1 MFIENP
7 ILATDNCRYCLMC
20 RHVCPVGHV
29 TRLETL
35 TPHGW
40 GLLIASQRR
49 GLITWNDSSIDKLYS
64 CADCGLCRS
73 HCVTDQPLPDAIA
86 AARAEVAAQG
96 LAPASLYPL
105 NEALLRWGNPYQPA
119 EPQPPSGQG
128 QVALFVG
135 DEAHYLWPGAL
146 EAALALLK
154 AVGVEPVLIGAGR
167 NNGYIASSLGFP
179 DTARRLAE
187 ANLADL
193 QATNA
198 STLLVLSPGDLFA
211 FRQLY
216 DERLGLGWPAGVK
229 LQEVT
234 VLLDERL
241 AAGELTVSPRVMLRA
256 AEASPSDVPTPRPF
270 AEPQGDTMDS
280 AVMLRAAEASP
291 AYAYIDP
298 AHTVRAPERMAAPRS
313 LLAAVMPTPGVEL
326 FWRQER
332 THPAGS
338 TSLKFANPQLADH
351 LTYARLGDAAQAGA
365 RLLISEDP
373 GTLHA
378 LSTHAARF
386 GVQVQG
392 LYELLAECLLTR

>member
-1 MFIENP
+1 
-7 ILATDNCRYCLMC
+7 
-20 RHVCPVGHV
+20 
-29 TRLETL
+29 
-35 TPHGW
+35 
-40 GLLIASQRR
+40 
-49 GLITWNDSSIDKLYS
+49 
-64 CADCGLCRS
+64 
-73 HCVTDQPLPDAIA
+73 
-86 AARAEVAAQG
+86 
-96 LAPASLYPL
+96 
-105 NEALLRWGNPYQPA
+105 
-119 EPQPPSGQG
+119 
-128 QVALFVG
+128 VALFVG
-135 DEAHYLWPGAL
+135 DEAVYLWPSAL
-146 EAALALLK
+146 DAALALLK

-216 DERLGLGWPAGVK
+216 DERLGIGWPAGVK

-234 VLLDERL
+234 VLLAERL
-241 AAGELTVSPRVMLRA
+241 AAGELRLAAQRA
-256 AEASPSDVPTPRPF
+256 GEPRP
-270 AEPQGDTMDS
+270 
-280 AVMLRAAEASP
+280 
-291 AYAYIDP
+291 YAFVDP
-298 AHTVRAPERMAAPRS
+298 AHTVRAPERIEAPRS
-313 LLAAVMPTPGVEL
+313 LLAAVMPGPGIEL

-338 TSLKFANPQLADH
+338 TSLKFANPQLAEH
-351 LTYARLGDAAQAGA
+351 LTYARLGDAVQSGA

-378 LSTHAARF
+378 LAARAPRF

-392 LYELLAECLLTR
+392 LYELLAESLKG

>member
-1 MFIENP
+1 MHIENP

-49 GLITWNDSSIDKLYS
+49 GLLTWNDSSVNKLFS

-96 LAPASLYPL
+96 LAPASLYPI

-119 EPQPPSGQG
+119 EPQGPGGQG
-128 QVALFVG
+128 EMALFVG

-146 EAALALLK
+146 EAALPLLK

-167 NNGYIASSLGFP
+167 SNGYIASSLGFP

-193 QATNA
+193 RATKA

-216 DERLGLGWPAGVK
+216 DERLGLPWPAGIK

-234 VLLDERL
+234 VLLAERL
-241 AAGELTVSPRVMLRA
+241 AAGELGLGRRELGGAQRNSEESAPPSHPITQ
-256 AEASPSDVPTPRPF
+256 SPS
-270 AEPQGDTMDS
+270 
-280 AVMLRAAEASP
+280 
-291 AYAYIDP
+291 YAYVDP
-298 AHTVRAPERMAAPRS
+298 AHTVRALERLAAPRS
-313 LLAAVMPTPGVEL
+313 LLAAVMATPGVEL

-338 TSLKFANPQLADH
+338 TSLKFANPQLAEH
-351 LTYARLGDAAQAGA
+351 LTYARLGDAVQSGA
-365 RLLISEDP
+365 HLLVSEDP

-378 LSTHAARF
+378 LAAHAPRF

-392 LYELLAECLLTR
+392 LYELLAEQLITG

>member
-20 RHVCPVGHV
+20 RHVCPVGHI

-49 GLITWNDSSIDKLYS
+49 GLISWNASSVDKLFS

-96 LAPASLYPL
+96 LAPADLYPL

-119 EPQPPSGQG
+119 EPQAPSGQG
-128 QVALFVG
+128 DVALFVG
-135 DEAHYLWPGAL
+135 DEAVYLWPSAL
-146 EAALALLK
+146 DAALALLK

-216 DERLGLGWPAGVK
+216 DERLGIGWPAGVK

-234 VLLDERL
+234 VLLAERL
-241 AAGELTVSPRVMLRA
+241 AAGELRLAAQRA
-256 AEASPSDVPTPRPF
+256 GEPRP
-270 AEPQGDTMDS
+270 
-280 AVMLRAAEASP
+280 
-291 AYAYIDP
+291 YAFVDP
-298 AHTVRAPERMAAPRS
+298 AHTVRAPERIEAPRS
-313 LLAAVMPTPGVEL
+313 LLAAVMPGPGIEL

-338 TSLKFANPQLADH
+338 TSLKFANPQLAEH
-351 LTYARLGDAAQAGA
+351 LTYARLGDAVQSGA

-378 LSTHAARF
+378 LAAHAPRF

-392 LYELLAECLLTR
+392 LYELLAESLKG

>member
-1 MFIENP
+1 MQLEDAK
-7 ILATDNCRYCLMC
+7 LATDNCRYCLMC
-20 RHVCPVGHV
+20 RHVCPVGHI

-49 GLITWNDSSIDKLYS
+49 GLITWNASSVDKLYS

-73 HCVTDQPLPDAIA
+73 HCVTDQPLPNAIA

-119 EPQPPSGQG
+119 EPQAPAGQG
-128 QVALFVG
+128 EVALFVG
-135 DEAHYLWPGAL
+135 DEALYLWP
-146 EAALALLK
+146 AALDAALTLLK

-167 NNGYIASSLGFP
+167 SNGYVASSLGFP

-193 QATNA
+193 QASQA

-216 DERLGLGWPAGVK
+216 DERLGLGWPAGVV

-234 VLLDERL
+234 VLLAERL
-241 AAGELTVSPRVMLRA
+241 AAGELRFARKELGGTKGTQRNSDPITQ
-256 AEASPSDVPTPRPF
+256 SPSPSGMVPNHLVT
-270 AEPQGDTMDS
+270 
-280 AVMLRAAEASP
+280 LSP
-291 AYAYIDP
+291 GHPYAYVDP
-298 AHTVRAPERMAAPRS
+298 AHTVRAPERLRLDAPRS
-313 LLAAVMPTPGVEL
+313 LLAAVIPSPGVEL

-338 TSLKFANPQLADH
+338 TSLKFANPQLAEH
-351 LTYARLGDAAQAGA
+351 LTYSRLGDAAQIGA

-378 LSTHAARF
+378 LSTHAPRF

-392 LYELLAECLLTR
+392 LYELLAECLLIR

>member
-1 MFIENP
+1 
-7 ILATDNCRYCLMC
+7 MC
-20 RHVCPVGHV
+20 RHVCPVGHI

-49 GLITWNDSSIDKLYS
+49 GLIGWNASSVEKLYS

-119 EPQPPSGQG
+119 EPQAPSGQG
-128 QVALFVG
+128 EVALFVG
-135 DEAHYLWPGAL
+135 DEVPYLWPGAL
-146 EAALALLK
+146 DAALALLK
-154 AVGVEPVLIGAGR
+154 AVGIEPVLIGAGR
-167 NNGYIASSLGFP
+167 SNGYLASSLGFP

-193 QATNA
+193 RTTNA

-211 FRQLY
+211 LRQLY
-216 DERLGLGWPAGVK
+216 DERLDLGWPAGIV

-234 VLLDERL
+234 VLLAERL
-241 AAGELTVSPRVMLRA
+241 AAGELRLA
-256 AEASPSDVPTPRPF
+256 AERAGEPRP
-270 AEPQGDTMDS
+270 
-280 AVMLRAAEASP
+280 
-291 AYAYIDP
+291 YAYVDP
-298 AHTVRAPERMAAPRS
+298 AHTVRALERMEAPRS
-313 LLAAVMPTPGVEL
+313 LLAAVMPGPGIEL

-351 LTYARLGDAAQAGA
+351 LTYARLGDAAQSGA
-365 RLLISEDP
+365 RLLISDDP

-378 LSTHAARF
+378 LSTHAPRF

-392 LYELLAECLLTR
+392 LYELLAESLRG

>member
-1 MFIENP
+1 MRIENP

-29 TRLETL
+29 TRLESL

-49 GLITWNDSSIDKLYS
+49 GLVTWNASSVDKLYS

-86 AARAEVAAQG
+86 AARAEVASQG
-96 LAPASLYPL
+96 LAPASLYEV
-105 NEALLRWGNPYQPA
+105 NQALLAWGNPYQPA

-128 QVALFVG
+128 DVALFVG
-135 DEAHYLWPGAL
+135 DEALHLWP
-146 EAALALLK
+146 AALDAALTLLK

-167 NNGYIASSLGFP
+167 SNGYLASSLGFP

-193 QATNA
+193 RATNA

-216 DERLGLGWPAGVK
+216 DERLGIGWPAGVE

-234 VLLDERL
+234 LLLAERL
-241 AAGELTVSPRVMLRA
+241 AAGELRLGRRKLGGTEGTKGNS
-256 AEASPSDVPTPRPF
+256 
-270 AEPQGDTMDS
+270 
-280 AVMLRAAEASP
+280 
-291 AYAYIDP
+291 YAYIDP

-313 LLAAVMPTPGVEL
+313 LLAAVMPGPGVEL

-351 LTYARLGDAAQAGA
+351 LTYARLGDAVQSGA
-365 RLLISEDP
+365 RLLLSDDP

-378 LSTHAARF
+378 LAAHAPRF

-392 LYELLAECLLTR
+392 LYELLVECLEETRRN

>member
-1 MFIENP
+1 
-7 ILATDNCRYCLMC
+7 MC

-49 GLITWNDSSIDKLYS
+49 GLISWNASSVDKLYS

-105 NEALLRWGNPYQPA
+105 NEALLRWGNPYQPV
-119 EPQPPSGQG
+119 EPLAPGGQG
-128 QVALFVG
+128 EVALFVG
-135 DEAHYLWPGAL
+135 DEAAYLWPGAL
-146 EAALALLK
+146 AAALTLLK
-154 AVGVEPVLIGAGR
+154 AVGIEPVLIGAGR

-179 DTARRLAE
+179 ATARRLAE

-193 QATNA
+193 RATNA

-216 DERLGLGWPAGVK
+216 DERLGLPWPAGVK
-229 LQEVT
+229 LQEVII
-234 VLLDERL
+234 LLAERL
-241 AAGELTVSPRVMLRA
+241 AAGELRLAAQRA
-256 AEASPSDVPTPRPF
+256 GEPRP
-270 AEPQGDTMDS
+270 
-280 AVMLRAAEASP
+280 
-291 AYAYIDP
+291 YAYVDP
-298 AHTVRAPERMAAPRS
+298 AHTVRAPERMDAPRS
-313 LLAAVMPTPGVEL
+313 LLAAVMPAPGVEL

-338 TSLKFANPQLADH
+338 TALKFANPPMADH
-351 LTYARLGDAAQAGA
+351 LTYARLGDAVQAGA
-365 RLLISEDP
+365 PLLISEDP

-378 LSTHAARF
+378 LATHAPRF

-392 LYELLAECLLTR
+392 LYELLAEQLITG

>member
-1 MFIENP
+1 
-7 ILATDNCRYCLMC
+7 
-20 RHVCPVGHV
+20 V

-49 GLITWNDSSIDKLYS
+49 GLIDWNASSVDKLYS

-96 LAPASLYPL
+96 LAPASLYAI
-105 NEALLRWGNPYQPA
+105 NEALLAWGNPYQPV
-119 EPQPPSGQG
+119 EPQGPGGQG
-128 QVALFVG
+128 DANAALFVG
-135 DEAHYLWPGAL
+135 DEARYLWPGAL

-187 ANLADL
+187 ATLADL
-193 QATNA
+193 RATKAN
-198 STLLVLSPGDLFA
+198 TLLVLSPGDLFA

-216 DERLGLGWPAGVK
+216 DERLGLPWPVGVK

-234 VLLDERL
+234 VLLAERL
-241 AAGELTVSPRVMLRA
+241 AAGELRLSRKELGGTEGTQGNSDPVTLSPGHLVTP
-256 AEASPSDVPTPRPF
+256 SPSHP
-270 AEPQGDTMDS
+270 
-280 AVMLRAAEASP
+280 
-291 AYAYIDP
+291 YAYVDP
-298 AHTVRAPERMAAPRS
+298 PHTVRAPERVSAPRS
-313 LLAAVMPTPGVEL
+313 LLAAVMPGPGVEL

-351 LTYARLGDAAQAGA
+351 LTYARLGDAVQSGV
-365 RLLISEDP
+365 RLLLSEDP

-378 LSTHAARF
+378 LAAHAPRF

-392 LYELLAECLLTR
+392 LYELLAEQLEK

>member
-1 MFIENP
+1 MRIENP

-29 TRLETL
+29 TRLESL

-49 GLITWNDSSIDKLYS
+49 GLVTWNASSVDKLYS

-86 AARAEVAAQG
+86 AARAEVASQR
-96 LAPASLYPL
+96 LAPASLYEV
-105 NEALLRWGNPYQPA
+105 NQALLAWGNPYQPA
-119 EPQPPSGQG
+119 GPQPPSGQG
-128 QVALFVG
+128 DVALFVG
-135 DEAHYLWPGAL
+135 DEALYVWP
-146 EAALALLK
+146 AALDAALTLLK

-167 NNGYIASSLGFP
+167 NNGYLASSLGFP

-193 QATNA
+193 RATNA

-216 DERLGLGWPAGVK
+216 DERLGIGWPAGVE

-234 VLLDERL
+234 LLLAERL
-241 AAGELTVSPRVMLRA
+241 AAGELRLGRRKLGGT
-256 AEASPSDVPTPRPF
+256 EGT
-270 AEPQGDTMDS
+270 QGNS
-280 AVMLRAAEASP
+280 
-291 AYAYIDP
+291 YAYIDP

-313 LLAAVMPTPGVEL
+313 LLAAVMPGPGVEL

-351 LTYARLGDAAQAGA
+351 LTYARLGDAVQSGA
-365 RLLISEDP
+365 RLLLSDDP

-378 LSTHAARF
+378 LAAHAPRF

-392 LYELLAECLLTR
+392 LYELLVECLEETRRN

>member
-1 MFIENP
+1 MTIIENP

-49 GLITWNDSSIDKLYS
+49 GLLTWNDSSVDKLFS

-96 LAPASLYPL
+96 LAPASLYPI
-105 NEALLRWGNPYQPA
+105 NEALLAWGNPYQPA
-119 EPQPPSGQG
+119 EPQEPGGQG
-128 QVALFVG
+128 EVALFVG

-146 EAALALLK
+146 EAALTLLK
-154 AVGVEPVLIGAGR
+154 AVGVEPVLIGVGR

-193 QATNA
+193 RATGA

-216 DERLGLGWPAGVK
+216 DERLGVDWPAGVK
-229 LQEVT
+229 LLEVT
-234 VLLDERL
+234 TLLAERL
-241 AAGELTVSPRVMLRA
+241 AAGELRLTQ
-256 AEASPSDVPTPRPF
+256 SPSHSVT
-270 AEPQGDTMDS
+270 Q
-280 AVMLRAAEASP
+280 SP
-291 AYAYIDP
+291 GHPYAYVDP
-298 AHTVRAPERMAAPRS
+298 PHTVRAPERMAAPRS
-313 LLAAVMPTPGVEL
+313 LLAAVMPTPGIEL

-351 LTYARLGDAAQAGA
+351 LTYARLGDAVQAGA
-365 RLLISEDP
+365 RLLLSEDP
-373 GTLHA
+373 GTLHVLSAHA
-378 LSTHAARF
+378 LRF

-392 LYELLAECLLTR
+392 LYELLAEQLEK

>member
-1 MFIENP
+1 MHIETP
-7 ILATDNCRYCLMC
+7 IAATDNCRYCLMC

-49 GLITWNDSSIDKLYS
+49 GLISWNDSSIDKLYS

-73 HCVTDQPLPDAIA
+73 HCVTDQSLPDAIA

-96 LAPASLYPL
+96 LAPASLYPI
-105 NEALLRWGNPYQPA
+105 NEALLAWGNPYQPA

-128 QVALFVG
+128 EVALFVG
-135 DEAHYLWPGAL
+135 DEALYLWPGAL
-146 EAALALLK
+146 EAALTLLR

-167 NNGYIASSLGFP
+167 NNGYLASSLGFP

-193 QATNA
+193 RSTHA
-198 STLLVLSPGDLFA
+198 STLLVFSPGDLFA
-211 FRQLY
+211 FHQLY
-216 DERLGLGWPAGVK
+216 DERLGLPLPAGVE

-234 VLLDERL
+234 VLLSERL
-241 AAGELTVSPRVMLRA
+241 TAGELKLEELGGTQRNS
-256 AEASPSDVPTPRPF
+256 E
-270 AEPQGDTMDS
+270 DS
-280 AVMLRAAEASP
+280 APSSQPITQSLN
-291 AYAYIDP
+291 YAYVDP
-298 AHTVRAPERMAAPRS
+298 AHTVRAPERLAAPRS
-313 LLAAVMPTPGVEL
+313 LLAAVMPRPGVEL

-338 TSLKFANPQLADH
+338 TSLKFANPQMADH
-351 LTYARLGDAAQAGA
+351 LTYARLGDAVQSGA

-378 LSTHAARF
+378 LAAHAPRF

-392 LYELLAECLLTR
+392 LYELLAERLKGTQRN

>member
-1 MFIENP
+1 MAIENP
-7 ILATDNCRYCLMC
+7 IIATDNCRYCLMC

-49 GLITWNDSSIDKLYS
+49 GLIGWNASSVEKLYS

-96 LAPASLYPL
+96 LAPASLYAID
-105 NEALLRWGNPYQPA
+105 EALLRWGNPYRQA
-119 EPQPPSGQG
+119 EPQGPGGQG
-128 QVALFVG
+128 DVALFVG
-135 DEAHYLWPGAL
+135 DEALYLWPAAL
-146 EAALALLK
+146 DAALALLR

-167 NNGYIASSLGFP
+167 NNGYLPSSLGFP
-179 DTARRLAE
+179 GAARRLAE
-187 ANLADL
+187 ATLADL
-193 QATNA
+193 QATKA

-211 FRQLY
+211 FRQLC
-216 DERLGLGWPAGVK
+216 DERLGLPWPVGVK

-234 VLLDERL
+234 VLLAERL
-241 AAGELTVSPRVMLRA
+241 AAGELKLLPR
-256 AEASPSDVPTPRPF
+256 SF
-270 AEPQGDTMDS
+270 AGPQGDTKDS

-291 AYAYIDP
+291 AYAYVDP
-298 AHTVRAPERMAAPRS
+298 PHTVRAPERMAAPRS
-313 LLAAVMPTPGVEL
+313 MLAAVMPGPGVEL

-351 LTYARLGDAAQAGA
+351 LTYARLGDAAQVGA
-365 RLLISEDP
+365 RLLISDDP

-378 LSTHAARF
+378 LATHAARF

-392 LYELLAECLLTR
+392 LYELLAEQLEK

>member
-1 MFIENP
+1 MQLEDA

-20 RHVCPVGHV
+20 RHVCPVGHIS
-29 TRLETL
+29 RLETL

-49 GLITWNDSSIDKLYS
+49 GLISWNDSSIDKLFS

-119 EPQPPSGQG
+119 EPQGAGAGQG
-128 QVALFVG
+128 EVALFVG
-135 DEAHYLWPGAL
+135 DEAHYLWPSAL
-146 EAALALLK
+146 EATLILLK

-167 NNGYIASSLGFP
+167 NNGYLPSSLGFP

-187 ANLADL
+187 ATLADL
-193 QATNA
+193 RSTNA

-211 FRQLY
+211 FRQLC
-216 DERLGLGWPAGVK
+216 DERLGLGLPAGVK

-234 VLLDERL
+234 VLLAERL
-241 AAGELTVSPRVMLRA
+241 AAGELRLAAQRA
-256 AEASPSDVPTPRPF
+256 GEPRP
-270 AEPQGDTMDS
+270 
-280 AVMLRAAEASP
+280 
-291 AYAYIDP
+291 YAYVDP
-298 AHTVRAPERMAAPRS
+298 AHTVRAPERVSAPRS
-313 LLAAVMPTPGVEL
+313 LLAAVMPGPGVEL
-326 FWRQER
+326 FWREER

-351 LTYARLGDAAQAGA
+351 LTYARLGDAAQVGA
-365 RLLISEDP
+365 RLLISDDP

-378 LSTHAARF
+378 LAAHAPRF

-392 LYELLAECLLTR
+392 LYELLAEQLER